1 VLNIIIKMD
10 NKGRKYINFD
20 RQLETEANCLT
31 FKPVPMLITN
41 EMLNVPQG
49 NHSLDGVKP
58 ARDKRL
64 PARPKNLL
72 ALANSL
78 ANVGQL
84 PVQVVLDKLEKE
96 ERQLVRNHLNNT
108 WGFMGD
114 ADSSVSGSIRSPSE
128 YSSEE
133 HRLQGYQF
141 LGTESDASSE
151 YQMGEDE
158 ILAGRR
164 NWGGRRMG
172 AGRPSNAVR
181 QIAYSEGI
189 PVREARMVR
198 EAGFVLRGNQEL
210 VDTVAERFREE
221 GLQVKTKAKSEGHKE
236 L

>member
-1 VLNIIIKMD
+1 MLIIIIKME
-10 NKGRKYINFD
+10 NKGRKYVNFD
-20 RQLETEANCLT
+20 RQLQTEANCLT
-31 FKPVPMLITN
+31 FKPVPMLITDK
-41 EMLNVPQG
+41 MLKVPQG
-49 NHSLDGVKP
+49 NHTLDGVKP
-58 ARDKRL
+58 ARDQRL

-96 ERQLVRNHLNNT
+96 ERQLVRSELGNT

-128 YSSEE
+128 YSSGE
-133 HRLQGYQF
+133 RLVGYQF

-172 AGRPSNAVR
+172 AGRPSNVVR

-189 PVREARMVR
+189 PVREAR
-198 EAGFVLRGNQEL
+198 EL
-210 VDTVAERFREE
+210 A
-221 GLQVKTKAKSEGHKE
+221 KAKSEGHEE

>member
-1 VLNIIIKMD
+1 VLIIIIKME
-10 NKGRKYINFD
+10 NKGRKYVNFD
-20 RQLETEANCLT
+20 RQLQTEANCLT
-31 FKPVPMLITN
+31 FKPVPMLITDK
-41 EMLNVPQG
+41 MLKVPQG
-49 NHSLDGVKP
+49 NHTLDGVKP
-58 ARDKRL
+58 ARDQRL

-96 ERQLVRNHLNNT
+96 ERQLVRSELGNT

-128 YSSEE
+128 YSSGE
-133 HRLQGYQF
+133 RLVGYQF

-172 AGRPSNAVR
+172 AGRPSNVVR

-189 PVREARMVR
+189 PVREAR
-198 EAGFVLRGNQEL
+198 EL
-210 VDTVAERFREE
+210 A
-221 GLQVKTKAKSEGHKE
+221 KAKSEGHEE

>member
-1 VLNIIIKMD
+1 ME
-10 NKGRKYINFD
+10 NKGRKYVNFD
-20 RQLETEANCLT
+20 RQLQTEANCLT
-31 FKPVPMLITN
+31 FKPVPMLITDK
-41 EMLNVPQG
+41 MLKVPQG
-49 NHSLDGVKP
+49 NHTLDGVKP
-58 ARDKRL
+58 ARDQRL

-96 ERQLVRNHLNNT
+96 ERQLVRSELGNT

-128 YSSEE
+128 YSSGE
-133 HRLQGYQF
+133 RLVGYQF

-172 AGRPSNAVR
+172 AGRPSNVVR

-189 PVREARMVR
+189 PVREAR
-198 EAGFVLRGNQEL
+198 EL
-210 VDTVAERFREE
+210 A
-221 GLQVKTKAKSEGHKE
+221 KAKSEGHEE

>member
-1 VLNIIIKMD
+1 ME

-20 RQLETEANCLT
+20 RQLTTDANCLT
-31 FKPVPMLITN
+31 FKTVPMLITDK
-41 EMLNVPQG
+41 MLNVPEG
-49 NHSLDGVKP
+49 NHTLDGVKP
-58 ARDKRL
+58 SEKRL

-96 ERQLVRNHLNNT
+96 ERQLVRSQLGNT

-114 ADSSVSGSIRSPSE
+114 TGSSVSGSIRSPSE
-128 YSSEE
+128 FSSEE

-141 LGTESDASSE
+141 LGTESDTSSE

-172 AGRPSNAVR
+172 AGRPTNVVR

-189 PVREARMVR
+189 PVKEARFILEGKREDVVEQVGEELRKEGIPVR
-198 EAGFVLRGNQEL
+198 VKGTKSLPSGSVKHTEL
-210 VDTVAERFREE
+210 
-221 GLQVKTKAKSEGHKE
+221 
-236 L
+236 

>member
-1 VLNIIIKMD
+1 VLIIIIKME
-10 NKGRKYINFD
+10 NKGRKYVNFD
-20 RQLETEANCLT
+20 RQLQTEANCLT
-31 FKPVPMLITN
+31 FKPVPMLIQN
-41 EMLNVPQG
+41 KMLNVPQG
-49 NHSLDGVKP
+49 NHTLDGVKP
-58 ARDKRL
+58 ARGQRL

-78 ANVGQL
+78 ANVGNL

-96 ERQLVRNHLNNT
+96 ERQLVRSELGNT

-114 ADSSVSGSIRSPSE
+114 ADSSVSGSIRSPSVF
-128 YSSEE
+128 SSEE
-133 HRLQGYQF
+133 RRIQGYQF

-172 AGRPSNAVR
+172 AGRPSNVVR

-189 PVREARMVR
+189 PVREAR
-198 EAGFVLRGNQEL
+198 EIA
-210 VDTVAERFREE
+210 
-221 GLQVKTKAKSEGHKE
+221 KAKSVGHEE